1 MRLKLLRSTET
12 RFPVVLSPYQN
23 KGFLF
28 FLGVQKP
35 SQVHLQDLGSRASA
49 VDIEDRQPAGQRKN
63 LTKLHSQDFISIRA
77 DHMGAPRPCMYRKF
91 PDDVSCPSAAFYLLE
106 LISRQGP
113 RSQVTICQAH
123 VHKAWEFGQDVL
135 DQRFPKRSLKLAA
148 VRLMPILQPKSAKK
162 NVLAKRAGA
171 DS

>member
-12 RFPVVLSPYQN
+12 RFPVVLSPYQS

-28 FLGVQKP
+28 FLGVQKL
-35 SQVHLQDLGSRASA
+35 SQVHCRISA
-49 VDIEDRQPAGQRKN
+49 PELLPSTSKIDNPP
-63 LTKLHSQDFISIRA
+63 HSARISQNYIHKISFRFA

-162 NVLAKRAGA
+162 KVLAKRAGA